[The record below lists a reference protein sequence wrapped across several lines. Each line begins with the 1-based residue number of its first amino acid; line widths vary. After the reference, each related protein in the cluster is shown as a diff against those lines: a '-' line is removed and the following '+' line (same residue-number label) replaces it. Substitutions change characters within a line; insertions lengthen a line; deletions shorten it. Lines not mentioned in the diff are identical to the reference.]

1 MKVICILCDE
11 PFTPTKFQARK
22 IIKHPHKIQI
32 CEACHNRISA
42 KVNMHRSEKNL
53 DA

>member
-11 PFTPTKFQARK
+11 PFTPTKSQARK

-32 CEACHNRISA
+32 CDACHDRITA
-42 KVNMHRSEKNL
+42 KVNMHRMEKT
-53 DA
+53 